1 MKIFT
6 HLHVYVKKLR
16 LYSLFI
22 LNKILIIIITLN
34 YYYYSFLTKNKK
46 ITLLQRY
53 QRPYIFFTVY

>member
-6 HLHVYVKKLR
+6 HLNVYVKKLR

-46 ITLLQRY
+46 ITFLQRY
-53 QRPYIFFTVY
+53 INVHIFFTVY